1 MLTWVPGDM
10 VVQVAMAMVAFMAA
24 SMEAMVMPPPIMV
37 AMDGDV
43 RRGMLMLSLLLTL
56 LLMLMLTGMLGA
68 MVSIDGVAFME
79 DMVLMADMALMEDM
93 AMLHHTGE
101 DMEATGGG
109 RKEKLTLLLTGM
121 LGVMDSIDG
130 VVFMEDMVLMGDMA
144 LMEDMAMHLPIMG
157 DMEATGVVD
166 NQPETFAN
174 IF

>member
-1 MLTWVPGDM
+1 
-10 VVQVAMAMVAFMAA
+10 
-24 SMEAMVMPPPIMV
+24 
-37 AMDGDV
+37 
-43 RRGMLMLSLLLTL
+43 
-56 LLMLMLTGMLGA
+56 MLMLTGMLGA

-109 RKEKLTLLLTGM
+109 RKEKLTLLQNLLLMLMPMLMLTLTGM

-130 VVFMEDMVLMGDMA
+130 VAFMGDMA

-166 NQPETFAN
+166 NQPETFA
-174 IF
+174 

>member
-1 MLTWVPGDM
+1 
-10 VVQVAMAMVAFMAA
+10 
-24 SMEAMVMPPPIMV
+24 
-37 AMDGDV
+37 
-43 RRGMLMLSLLLTL
+43 
-56 LLMLMLTGMLGA
+56 MLMLTGMLGA
-68 MVSIDGVAFME
+68 MVSIDGVAF
-79 DMVLMADMALMEDM
+79 LEDM

-109 RKEKLTLLLTGM
+109 RKEKLTLLQNLLLMLIPMLMLMLTGM

-130 VVFMEDMVLMGDMA
+130 VAFMEDMFLMGDMA

-166 NQPETFAN
+166 NQPETFSN

>member
-1 MLTWVPGDM
+1 
-10 VVQVAMAMVAFMAA
+10 
-24 SMEAMVMPPPIMV
+24 
-37 AMDGDV
+37 
-43 RRGMLMLSLLLTL
+43 
-56 LLMLMLTGMLGA
+56 MLMLTGMLGA

-79 DMVLMADMALMEDM
+79 DMVLMADIALMEDM

-109 RKEKLTLLLTGM
+109 RKEKLTLLQNLLLMLMPMLMLMLTGM

-130 VVFMEDMVLMGDMA
+130 VVFMEDMA

-174 IF
+174 IFSFLFNPWQKPPKGTLDLALALSLGILIMKK

>member
-1 MLTWVPGDM
+1 
-10 VVQVAMAMVAFMAA
+10 
-24 SMEAMVMPPPIMV
+24 
-37 AMDGDV
+37 
-43 RRGMLMLSLLLTL
+43 
-56 LLMLMLTGMLGA
+56 MLMLTGMLGA
-68 MVSIDGVAFME
+68 MVLI
-79 DMVLMADMALMEDM
+79 ADMALMEDM

-109 RKEKLTLLLTGM
+109 RKEKRTLLQNLLLMLMLMLTGM
-121 LGVMDSIDG
+121 LGVMVSIDG
-130 VVFMEDMVLMGDMA
+130 VV

>member
-1 MLTWVPGDM
+1 
-10 VVQVAMAMVAFMAA
+10 
-24 SMEAMVMPPPIMV
+24 
-37 AMDGDV
+37 
-43 RRGMLMLSLLLTL
+43 
-56 LLMLMLTGMLGA
+56 MLTGMLGA

-79 DMVLMADMALMEDM
+79 DMVLMEDM

-109 RKEKLTLLLTGM
+109 RKEKLTLLQNLLLMLMPMLMLMLTGM

-130 VVFMEDMVLMGDMA
+130 VVFMEDMVLMGDM
-144 LMEDMAMHLPIMG
+144 
-157 DMEATGVVD
+157 EATGVVD